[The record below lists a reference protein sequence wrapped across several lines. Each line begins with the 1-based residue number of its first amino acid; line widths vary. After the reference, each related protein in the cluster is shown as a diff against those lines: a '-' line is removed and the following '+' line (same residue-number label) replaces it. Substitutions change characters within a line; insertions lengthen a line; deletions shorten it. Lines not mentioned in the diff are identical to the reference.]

1 MPYRV
6 MVVDDSAF
14 MRKIVSDLI
23 EQDPAFQVQGTA
35 KNGKEALD
43 LIESLSPDLVTMDVE
58 MPEMNG
64 LEALKHIMEQHPLPV
79 IMLSGINEQ
88 GMRET
93 IMALELGAFDFIRK
107 PSASTSSHDIE
118 QVGRELREQIRV
130 AMLAKERRAARAA
143 ALETKAPERLPPVEL
158 SFPAFHPASPSTPRG
173 NKGPG
178 KSKESLLNRGSAAD
192 LPKRNAEIKDV
203 PATRKSFAK
212 PLTDAKPAPAASV
225 SGTEAKPAVVQREA
239 KDAKDANEANEAK
252 EALQRMAS
260 PKTRNKADTAKPE
273 RHRLTEPSSR
283 QAAELEQAARE
294 RERAKEAAARTEF
307 TDLVAIGTSTGG
319 PKALKAVLEKLPA
332 TFPAPIVIVQH
343 MPPNFTKSL
352 AQRLNSLSEL
362 TVVEA
367 EEGMRLQAGTA
378 YVAPGGYHL
387 NVVPA
392 SDGSFKVSLT
402 GQEPRN
408 GHRPSVDVMY
418 DSLLPLQTLKRHI
431 VLLTG
436 MGSDGARS
444 MKRLYEAGVTSTIA
458 ESEES
463 CVVYGMPRSAIE
475 MGCVSQVLPLHE
487 IGFKLAQVVK

>member
-35 KNGKEALD
+35 KNGREALD

-158 SFPAFHPASPSTPRG
+158 GFSALHQASQSTAPTQR
-173 NKGPG
+173 KPG
-178 KSKESLLNRGSAAD
+178 KSRESLLDRGGAAD
-192 LPKRNAEIKDV
+192 QSKRNSEAKDV
-203 PATRKSFAK
+203 PASRKALAK
-212 PLTDAKPAPAASV
+212 PLTDVKPAPAVSASRP
-225 SGTEAKPAVVQREA
+225 ENKAAIVQR
-239 KDAKDANEANEAK
+239 DAKEDFHRA
-252 EALQRMAS
+252 AS
-260 PKTRNKADTAKPE
+260 PKTRSKAETLATAKPGQ
-273 RHRLTEPSSR
+273 RRPAEPPSR

-319 PKALKAVLEKLPA
+319 PKALKGVLEKLPA
-332 TFPAPIVIVQH
+332 NFPAPIVIVQH

-362 TVVEA
+362 NVVEA

-387 NVVPA
+387 NVVQA
-392 SDGSFKVSLT
+392 LDGSYKVSLT